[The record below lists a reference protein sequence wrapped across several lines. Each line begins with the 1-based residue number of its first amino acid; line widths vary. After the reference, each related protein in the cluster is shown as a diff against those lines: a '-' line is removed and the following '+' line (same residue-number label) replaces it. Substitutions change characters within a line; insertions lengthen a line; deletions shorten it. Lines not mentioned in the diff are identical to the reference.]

1 MIKVGITGGI
11 GSGKTM
17 VCRIL
22 ETMQVPV
29 YYADDAAKRL
39 MAEDEKL
46 KAQIRETFGQESYSN
61 SGELNRSFLA
71 EKVFHNPDQLK
82 RLNVLVHPAV
92 FRDTARWME
101 TLSPDTLY
109 AVKEAALFF
118 ETGSN
123 QQMGVMV
130 TVAAD
135 EAIRIKRI
143 MDRDG
148 VTEQQVRE
156 RMQNQW
162 PQEEKIKQ
170 SDTVIWNNPGDF
182 LVPQVFEL
190 HRALLEKAN

>member
-22 ETMQVPV
+22 ETMQIPV

-39 MAEDEKL
+39 MAEDEQL
-46 KAQIRETFGQESYSN
+46 KKEIQETFGKESYSD
-61 SGELNRSFLA
+61 SGELNRAYLA
-71 EKVFHNPDQLK
+71 EKVFHDPEQLK
-82 RLNVLVHPAV
+82 RLNALVHPAV
-92 FRDTARWME
+92 FRDTAQWME
-101 TLSPDTLY
+101 SLSPETPY

-123 QQMGVMV
+123 QQMDVMV

-135 EAIRIKRI
+135 EAVRIKRI

-156 RMQNQW
+156 RMQNQLS
-162 PQEEKIKQ
+162 QEEKIKQ
-170 SDTVIWNNPGDF
+170 SDVVIWNNPGDF
-182 LVPQVFEL
+182 LVPQVWEL
-190 HRALLEKAN
+190 HRLLIQP